1 MQRPFFIMKKL
12 LITLIVAFVAG
23 NVCYAQKDVLVM
35 NEQNKYTYFKVGAAL
50 PDIDAEAL
58 AAYLKKTVAGLQNAT
73 AVKESNTTNGR
84 GGVLV
89 YKQGLVT
96 GQEEGRVDYVL
107 SVDFKESKYRL
118 IITDFT
124 FTPYQR
130 NRFGVFAAIE
140 GISIPLEKSDV
151 RITGKQLSSYLERLG
166 AFSVKIDK
174 MVSDFVTKKTSVKS
188 ENQQLKK
195 VDTQKW
201 E

>member
-12 LITLIVAFVAG
+12 LITLIAAFITG
-23 NVCYAQKDVLVM
+23 NACYAQKDALVM
-35 NEQNKYTYFKVGAAL
+35 SEQNKYTYFKVGAAL
-50 PDIDAEAL
+50 PDIDADAL
-58 AAYLKKTVAGLQNAT
+58 AVYLKKTVAGLQSAS
-73 AVKESNTTNGR
+73 AAKENNTTNGR

-107 SVDFKESKYRL
+107 TVDFKESKYRL

-130 NRFGVFAAIE
+130 NRYGVFAE
-140 GISIPLEKSDV
+140 VDGVSIPLEKSDV
-151 RITGKQLSSYLERLG
+151 RITAKQLSNYLERLG
-166 AFSVKIDK
+166 AFSTKIDK
-174 MVSDFVTKKTSVKS
+174 VVSDFATKKTSVKS

-201 E
+201 

>member
-1 MQRPFFIMKKL
+1 MQQPFFIMKKL
-12 LITLIVAFVAG
+12 LITLIVTLIAG
-23 NVCYAQKDVLVM
+23 TACYAQKDVLAI

-50 PDIDAEAL
+50 PDIDAHAL
-58 AAYLKKTVAGLQNAT
+58 ATYLKKAVPGLQNAS

-96 GQEEGRVDYVL
+96 GQEEGRVDYIIT
-107 SVDFKESKYRL
+107 VDFKDSKYRL

-130 NRFGVFAAIE
+130 NRYGVFAAVDNV
-140 GISIPLEKSDV
+140 SIPLEKSDV
-151 RITGKQLSSYLERLG
+151 RLTKKQLSNYLERMG
-166 AFSVKIDK
+166 AFSAKLDK

-188 ENQQLKK
+188 ETQGLKK

-201 E
+201 